1 VPEFSTI
8 AAGKAVRQCDLPR
21 SWKQVLRALVD
32 YSDGEGVCWPSRWR
46 LSRDIGVSPR
56 TVQRTMAELK
66 RSGLV
71 VVIGWRCRGQ
81 LVEAAEEPVAIGRGY
96 IPVYRVCLQR
106 LAAVA
111 AELAA
116 ERAQEPTAPGPP
128 PAPAPEA
135 APADVPVPAPEA
147 APLPEEPVSPFLP
160 FIPSDEFEE
169 FESSPAEVPQELF
182 EYPVYEYPDQSEPEV
197 PAPAAAPA
205 PPGPT
210 VQLLLP
216 GLQPEVPVPSAS
228 GPAAAPE
235 AAPPGPAAVPAPAP
249 VPRVKRRPK
258 SSSTTTVR
266 TIVAFVPPALAEL
279 EAAAAELV
287 AAAEREGECSPGV
300 LRSRII
306 AAKFAEFLQE
316 QRREP
321 TGGWRHR
328 LYRWV
333 LEDAARAP
341 RSAVAQERAQEPTAA
356 ERARVEE
363 LWSRLRICI
372 RSASNFKQLREA
384 LHHPDNGGADGPLA
398 VAFEGADWIAWQQVP
413 QRSAVESR
421 VCARLLAE
429 VRLAPAAAPSG
440 PAPEAAPGPTSSG
453 RKRSVVSVAAGG
465 H

>member
-1 VPEFSTI
+1 MPEFSTI
-8 AAGKAVRQCDLPR
+8 TAGKAVRQCDLPR

-32 YSDGEGVCWPSRWR
+32 YVDGEGVCWPSRWR

-66 RSGLV
+66 RAGLV

-81 LVEAAEEPVAIGRGY
+81 LVQAAEEPVAVGRGY

-111 AELAA
+111 AELAQ
-116 ERAQEPTAPGPP
+116 ERAQEPTAPEAA
-128 PAPAPEA
+128 PAPAP
-135 APADVPVPAPEA
+135 VPAPAA
-147 APLPEEPVSPFLP
+147 APLLEEPVSPFLP
-160 FIPSDEFEE
+160 FIPDHEFEAL
-169 FESSPAEVPQELF
+169 ESPPAEVPQEL
-182 EYPVYEYPDQSEPEV
+182 YEYPDQSGPQPTA
-197 PAPAAAPA
+197 PAPEAAPA

-210 VQLLLP
+210 VQRLLP
-216 GLQPEVPVPSAS
+216 GLQLEEPVPSAPR
-228 GPAAAPE
+228 PAAE
-235 AAPPGPAAVPAPAP
+235 AAPAPAP
-249 VPRVKRRPK
+249 APRVKRRPK

-266 TIVAFVPPALAEL
+266 TTVAFVPPALAEL

-306 AAKFAEFLQE
+306 AAKFAEFLQQ

-321 TGGWRHR
+321 AGGWRQR

-333 LEDAARAP
+333 LEDAAWAP
-341 RSAVAQERAQEPTAA
+341 RAAAGERAQEPTAA

-384 LHHPDNGGADGPLA
+384 LQHPDNGGADGPLA
-398 VAFEGADWIAWQQVP
+398 VAFEGADWTAWQQVA

-421 VCARLLAE
+421 VCTRLLAE
-429 VRLAPAAAPSG
+429 VRLAPAAAPPG
-440 PAPEAAPGPTSSG
+440 PAPAAAPGPTSSG